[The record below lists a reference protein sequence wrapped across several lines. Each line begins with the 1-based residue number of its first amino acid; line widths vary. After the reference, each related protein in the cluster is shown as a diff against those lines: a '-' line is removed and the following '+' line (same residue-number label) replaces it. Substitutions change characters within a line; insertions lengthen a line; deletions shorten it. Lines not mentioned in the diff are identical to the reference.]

1 MFSKRNRY
9 NRGWRKQKGVAILK
23 KVDHIGIAVKNLD
36 ETIPYYTETLGL
48 TVLKIEEVASESVRV
63 AFIDAGNVK
72 LELLEPMSEQSAIH
86 SFIEKKGE
94 GIHHIAFGVEGIDER
109 MIELREKGVRIL
121 NEQPKI
127 GAGGAQVA
135 FLHPKS
141 SFGVLYELCDKSGL
155 KG

>member
-1 MFSKRNRY
+1 M
-9 NRGWRKQKGVAILK
+9 AILK

-48 TVLKIEEVASESVRV
+48 SVLKIEEVASESVRV

-72 LELLEPMSEQSAIH
+72 LELLEPMSKQSAIH

-94 GIHHIAFGVEGIDER
+94 GIHHIAFGVEGIEER
-109 MIELREKGVRIL
+109 MKELRKKGIRVL

-141 SFGVLYELCDKSGL
+141 SFGVLYELCDKTGL
-155 KG
+155 KE

>member
-1 MFSKRNRY
+1 M
-9 NRGWRKQKGVAILK
+9 AILK

-48 TVLKIEEVASESVRV
+48 SVLKIEEVVSESVRV

-72 LELLEPMSEQSAIH
+72 LELLEPMSTQSAIH

-94 GIHHIAFGVEGIDER
+94 GIHHIAFGVEGIEER
-109 MIELREKGVRIL
+109 MKELREKGIRVL

-141 SFGVLYELCDKSGL
+141 SFGVLYELCDKTGL
-155 KG
+155 KE

>member
-1 MFSKRNRY
+1 M
-9 NRGWRKQKGVAILK
+9 K

-48 TVLKIEEVASESVRV
+48 KVLKIEEVASESVRV

-72 LELLEPMSEQSAIH
+72 LELLEPMSDQSAIH

-94 GIHHIAFGVEGIDER
+94 GIHHIAFGVEGIEER
-109 MIELREKGVRIL
+109 MNELREKGVRIL

>member
-1 MFSKRNRY
+1 M
-9 NRGWRKQKGVAILK
+9 AILK

-48 TVLKIEEVASESVRV
+48 KVLKIEEVTSESVRV

-94 GIHHIAFGVEGIDER
+94 GIHHIAFGVEGIEER
-109 MIELREKGVRIL
+109 MNELREKGIRIL

-141 SFGVLYELCDKSGL
+141 SFGVLYELCDKSSI

>member
-1 MFSKRNRY
+1 M
-9 NRGWRKQKGVAILK
+9 AILK

-36 ETIPYYTETLGL
+36 ETIPYYTDTLGL
-48 TVLKIEEVASESVRV
+48 TVLKIEEVVSESVRV

-86 SFIEKKGE
+86 TFIEKKGE
-94 GIHHIAFGVEGIDER
+94 GIHHIAFGVEGIEER
-109 MIELREKGVRIL
+109 MNELREKGVRIL

-141 SFGVLYELCDKSGL
+141 SYGVLYELCDKSGL

>member
-1 MFSKRNRY
+1 M
-9 NRGWRKQKGVAILK
+9 K

-36 ETIPYYTETLGL
+36 ETIPYYTEILGL
-48 TVLKIEEVASESVRV
+48 TVLKIEEVASEMVRV

-94 GIHHIAFGVEGIDER
+94 GIHHIAFGVEGIEER
-109 MIELREKGVRIL
+109 MNELREKGVRIL

-141 SFGVLYELCDKSGL
+141 SYGVLYELCDKSGL

>member
-1 MFSKRNRY
+1 
-9 NRGWRKQKGVAILK
+9 VDILN

-48 TVLKIEEVASESVRV
+48 TLLKIEEVASESVRV

-72 LELLEPMSEQSAIH
+72 LELLEPLSEQSAIY

-94 GIHHIAFGVEGIDER
+94 GIHHIAFGVEGIEKR
-109 MIELREKGVRIL
+109 MDELRTKGIRIL

-141 SFGVLYELCDKSGL
+141 SYGVLYELCDKSGI

>member
-1 MFSKRNRY
+1 M
-9 NRGWRKQKGVAILK
+9 VILK

-48 TVLKIEEVASESVRV
+48 KVLKIEEVASESVRV

-72 LELLEPMSEQSAIH
+72 LELLEPMSDQSAIH
-86 SFIEKKGE
+86 SFIEKKGQ
-94 GIHHIAFGVEGIDER
+94 GIHHIAFGVEGIEER
-109 MIELREKGVRIL
+109 MNELREKGVRIL

-141 SFGVLYELCDKSGL
+141 SFGVLYELCDKSSL

>member
-1 MFSKRNRY
+1 M
-9 NRGWRKQKGVAILK
+9 AILK

-36 ETIPYYTETLGL
+36 EIIPYYTETLGL
-48 TVLKIEEVASESVRV
+48 KVLKIEEVASESVRV

-86 SFIEKKGE
+86 TFIEKKGE
-94 GIHHIAFGVEGIDER
+94 GIHHIAFGVEGIEER
-109 MIELREKGVRIL
+109 MTELREKGIRIL

-127 GAGGAQVA
+127 GAGGAKVA

>member
-1 MFSKRNRY
+1 M
-9 NRGWRKQKGVAILK
+9 K

-48 TVLKIEEVASESVRV
+48 KVLKIEEVASESVRV

-86 SFIEKKGE
+86 TFIEKKGE
-94 GIHHIAFGVEGIDER
+94 GIHHIAFGVEGIEER
-109 MIELREKGVRIL
+109 MAELREKGIRIL

-127 GAGGAQVA
+127 GAGGAKVA

>member
-1 MFSKRNRY
+1 M
-9 NRGWRKQKGVAILK
+9 VIVK

-48 TVLKIEEVASESVRV
+48 KVLKIEEVASESVRV

-94 GIHHIAFGVEGIDER
+94 GIHHIAFGVEGIEER
-109 MIELREKGVRIL
+109 MNELREKGVRIL

>member
-1 MFSKRNRY
+1 MKN
-9 NRGWRKQKGVAILK
+9 
-23 KVDHIGIAVKNLD
+23 VDHIGIAVKNLD
-36 ETIPYYTETLGL
+36 ETIPYYTDILGL
-48 TVLKIEEVASESVRV
+48 TLIKIEEVASEFVRV

-72 LELLEPMSEQSAIH
+72 LELLEPMSNQSAIH
-86 SFIEKKGE
+86 TFIENKGE
-94 GIHHIAFGVEGIDER
+94 GIHHIAFGVDGIENR
-109 MIELREKGVRIL
+109 MIELREKGIRIL

-141 SFGVLYELCDKSGL
+141 SYGVLYELCDKTGI